1 MTPELENYFNNFF
14 ELFRNEGWKQL
25 VEELKNNAIHLNDL
39 QTVKD
44 VDEMNNRKGQLI
56 VLANL
61 INLENT
67 VNASH
72 ENALEEDNAN
82 SEND

>member
-14 ELFRNEGWKQL
+14 DLFRNEGWKQL
-25 VEELKNNAIHLNDL
+25 VEELKTNAIHLNDL
-39 QTVKD
+39 QSVKD

-67 VNASH
+67 VNASY

>member
-14 ELFRNEGWKQL
+14 DLFRNEGWKQL
-25 VEELKNNAIHLNDL
+25 VEELKTNAIHLNDL
-39 QTVKD
+39 QSVKD

-72 ENALEEDNAN
+72 ENALEEDNVN

>member
-14 ELFRNEGWKQL
+14 DLFRNEGWKQL
-25 VEELKNNAIHLNDL
+25 VEELKTNAIHLNDL
-39 QTVKD
+39 QSVKD

>member
-14 ELFRNEGWKQL
+14 DLFRNEGWKQL
-25 VEELKNNAIHLNDL
+25 VEELKTNAIHLNDL
-39 QTVKD
+39 QSVKD

-72 ENALEEDNAN
+72 ENVLEEDNAN